1 MTASISLRI
10 SYYTNISHFFA
21 KVNKK
26 TKIFPFSQN
35 FFQKAID
42 KRIFFCYNYIRCNQT
57 TFAAMAQQVEH
68 VLGKDEVTGSNPV
81 SSSRKGLYLR
91 KVLFPFVFRIKS
103 SKAIPRFF
111 CPHNLGQFNRG
122 IAFFFTLFRAASQPK
137 PLKSVKARAAHSRLR
152 TSFLSRY
159 AKRCRVP

>member
-10 SYYTNISHFFA
+10 RYYINISHFFA
-21 KVNKK
+21 KVNMKN
-26 TKIFPFSQN
+26 KIFPFSQN

-91 KVLFPFVFRIKS
+91 KVLFPFAFRIKS
-103 SKAIPRFF
+103 SKAIPRFRSVRIT
-111 CPHNLGQFNRG
+111 LGSS
-122 IAFFFTLFRAASQPK
+122 IAVL
-137 PLKSVKARAAHSRLR
+137 L
-152 TSFLSRY
+152 SFLLYSEQPANRNL
-159 AKRCRVP
+159 